1 MPLKQPSE
9 ETGDADAF
17 NEEKKRKEK
26 DENFFHG
33 KPPLKKCLESSSLCN
48 EMYGKWVRNF
58 SFSFSCSAYTNR
70 E

>member
-1 MPLKQPSE
+1 MIFPLPPRGMPLKQPSE

-33 KPPLKKCLESSSLCN
+33 KPPLKIKMS
-48 EMYGKWVRNF
+48 GIFF
-58 SFSFSCSAYTNR
+58 SIQ
-70 E
+70 

>member
-1 MPLKQPSE
+1 MPLKQPLE

-33 KPPLKKCLESSSLCN
+33 KPPLKIKMSGIFFSIQWN
-48 EMYGKWVRNF
+48 VWEMGKEFRF
-58 SFSFSCSAYTNR
+58 LILI
-70 E
+70 